1 MRLYPDWK
9 KYSKLVN
16 ELNKKSIGMR
26 NSGEWETKSTRIIVF
41 DFRNY
46 LNDTLVKVIN
56 YLDEKLSGMR
66 NSVNKRI

>member
-26 NSGEWETKSTRIIVF
+26 NSGEWETKSNRIIVF
-41 DFRNY
+41 DFGNY

-56 YLDEKLSGMR
+56 YLDEKSSGMR
-66 NSVNKRI
+66 NSVNKWI